1 MMYRINEINAEYT
14 KLVNQYIMCGY
25 IIRPNGMSSCYT
37 NEVCHIDFVDPAD
50 KYKLIRL
57 WMAKHS
63 GLFNDE
69 FHCMSTLT
77 IFVKQYVINPE
88 YDHESLWMGDGIQLY
103 SKKFYCIDEYKKV
116 YETNDEIV
124 KSISELRTKRY
135 MQRPY
140 KGSYSKHIDVTKL
153 SDKFVKRIV
162 DRIHENYGCK
172 RAKADSIK
180 EVVLNLNSNKLIAR
194 IDWRFNTRSG
204 SIVLQ

>member
-14 KLVNQYIMCGY
+14 NLVNQYIVNGY
-25 IIRPNGMSSCYT
+25 IIRPNKSCYT
-37 NEVCHIDFVDPAD
+37 NEVCHIDFIDPAD

-57 WMAKHS
+57 WMARNS

-69 FHCMSTLT
+69 LHGMSMLT
-77 IFVKQYVINPE
+77 IFVKQYVINPK
-88 YDHESLWMGDGIQLY
+88 YDHESLWMEDGILLY
-103 SKKFYCIDEYKKV
+103 SKKFYAIDEYKNV
-116 YETNDEIV
+116 YETSYDTA
-124 KSISELRTKRY
+124 KSISELRAKRY
-135 MQRPY
+135 MQRPQ
-140 KGSYSKHIDVTKL
+140 KGNYSKHIDVTKL

-194 IDWRFNTRSG
+194 VNWKFNTRSG